1 MGYRAGG
8 SAHLAPFGSQ
18 RAQLNKSI
26 PELLKVHRDQ
36 PIRHPNEE
44 KLIYIPTAGTTY
56 NVAMSDPQP
65 CLDEHRAGSGT
76 MPRAG
81 VTAMDH
87 RPVKSGSDVRRPQR
101 PSSQG
106 GGAAR
111 ARDAGCSQSL
121 H

>member
-1 MGYRAGG
+1 MGCRAGE

-18 RAQLNKSI
+18 RAQLSKSI
-26 PELLKVHRDQ
+26 AELPKVHKDQ
-36 PIRHPNEE
+36 PIHHPNKE

-56 NVAMSDPQP
+56 SVVMNDPQP

-87 RPVKSGSDVRRPQR
+87 RPVKSVSDVRRPRR